1 DARRL
6 LRLAGAALAG
16 DDGATVREAA
26 ALLEQLLLQDVVET
40 PDGAGG
46 VKAAIKAGTAP
57 ARIPS
62 ATDPEQRHGRKSQS
76 KRFTGHKA
84 SVAVDV
90 ESQLI
95 LDADVLPGSA
105 GDASEAL
112 AQVERVEATTGQTV
126 AQSMGDCAYGGGEA
140 RQAFAE
146 AGRELVAK
154 VPQESDNQGRFPKRA
169 FVIDL
174 EQETVTCP
182 GGQTTARFTAEKD
195 GGKTFHFGAVC
206 QDCPLRAHC
215 TTAAGGR
222 TVQVHAQEALLQAA
236 RAAQATPEGRAVRGA
251 FSTPWAAGT
260 PGRPPFCAGCCARI
274 DLLLLASSVPQM
286 LVFGPTSSGRR
297 LDGDRGTSRAGPA
310 QHLCLREAEPALS
323 AVRGI

>member
-1 DARRL
+1 
-6 LRLAGAALAG
+6 
-16 DDGATVREAA
+16 A

-46 VKAAIKAGTAP
+46 VKAAIKEGTAP

-126 AQSMGDCAYGGGEA
+126 AQSMGDCAYGGGETPPA
-140 RQAFAE
+140 VPGR
-146 AGRELVAK
+146 GREPVA
-154 VPQESDNQGRFPKRA
+154 EG
-169 FVIDL
+169 
-174 EQETVTCP
+174 
-182 GGQTTARFTAEKD
+182 
-195 GGKTFHFGAVC
+195 
-206 QDCPLRAHC
+206 
-215 TTAAGGR
+215 
-222 TVQVHAQEALLQAA
+222 
-236 RAAQATPEGRAVRGA
+236 PEGPAH
-251 FSTPWAAGT
+251 
-260 PGRPPFCAGCCARI
+260 PGRP
-274 DLLLLASSVPQM
+274 
-286 LVFGPTSSGRR
+286 
-297 LDGDRGTSRAGPA
+297 
-310 QHLCLREAEPALS
+310 
-323 AVRGI
+323 